1 MVLVSG
7 ALKNRTQ
14 ANSAA
19 VAEYVL
25 MVDFVKY
32 VMCSTTGKICNGV
45 WIAGSGQHAVAR
57 HATRRKNSAR
67 MYAIVVVKR
76 VCAGVVKRAVSVNK
90 ASRNRR
96 ERNAAVVAKYVLEI
110 DSVMLAMF
118 LMIGLSCSGVLSAR
132 LE

>member
-1 MVLVSG
+1 
-7 ALKNRTQ
+7 
-14 ANSAA
+14 
-19 VAEYVL
+19 

-76 VCAGVVKRAVSVNK
+76 VCAGVVKRAVSVSK
-90 ASRNRR
+90 ATRNRTHT
-96 ERNAAVVAKYVLEI
+96 NFAVVAEYVLEI
-110 DSVMLAMF
+110 DFVKHVM
-118 LMIGLSCSGVLSAR
+118 CSKTGEVSNGVRIVGSGQHAVA
-132 LE
+132 